1 VCARENHRNPAAT
14 SRLWTFLA
22 FVEEVSRL
30 LMSRSSDA
38 CLPAAGSGGGGGEE
52 DPCALRK
59 FSLGQKKFTQN
70 FDCETE
76 IYNIKI
82 KMLGI
87 Q

>member
-1 VCARENHRNPAAT
+1 MCARENHRNPAAT
-14 SRLWTFLA
+14 SRLPFLA

-38 CLPAAGSGGGGGEE
+38 CLPAGSGGGEE